1 MRFAFQEIK
10 TTVEKFREQLDE
22 FINIKNNISDEM
34 KNEVDKLVKENGK
47 RNNMFLIIKKNLI
60 WLKSDL
66 HNLLNLLNMWDLG
79 IIYARNKT
87 KKIYTNFWKIDFWKT
102 KNFKGRN
109 NDNVSKD
116 NKTSEEYYLDENIT
130 EKNNNKFL
138 F

>member
-34 KNEVDKLVKENGK
+34 KNEVDKLVKENEK

-66 HNLLNLLNMWDLG
+66 HNLLNLLKMWDLG

-87 KKIYTNFWKIDFWKT
+87 KKIYTKH
-102 KNFKGRN
+102 
-109 NDNVSKD
+109 
-116 NKTSEEYYLDENIT
+116 NKTSEEYYLEENIT

>member
-60 WLKSDL
+60 
-66 HNLLNLLNMWDLG
+66 
-79 IIYARNKT
+79 
-87 KKIYTNFWKIDFWKT
+87 
-102 KNFKGRN
+102 
-109 NDNVSKD
+109 
-116 NKTSEEYYLDENIT
+116 
-130 EKNNNKFL
+130 
-138 F
+138 